1 MKIQSIKIEQNG
13 IFLNAF
19 YQGQFFCVCTE
30 GETRLKAIKRLLT
43 RVINHHNKMY
53 L

>member
-1 MKIQSIKIEQNG
+1 MNIQRIEIKQNG

-19 YQGQFFCVCTE
+19 YQGQLFTVCTE

-43 RVINHHNKMY
+43 RVINHHKATN
-53 L
+53 